1 MTDTSESNAPNTPAE
16 VAAKVGFYRPAR
28 IATLTT
34 PSPDPALVER
44 LRRVTGLSS
53 AFSDELDQHGYLTVV
68 PAAQLVPLRGGD
80 VVIGRALTI
89 RYLPQR
95 VVSGPAG
102 LAHLT
107 ACEVAQPGDVLVI
120 SAPLTSNASV
130 LGGIAAEAIVAAGV
144 AGVVVQG
151 LVRDIDEIEAV
162 GLPVWSTGHTPV
174 TGRSRLVAQELNG
187 PVEIHGVH
195 VVAGD
200 VVVADRSGVAFVPAE
215 RFEELARA
223 VLGG

>member
-1 MTDTSESNAPNTPAE
+1 MTFAPESGSAPSR
-16 VAAKVGFYRPAR
+16 VGFYRPDVVRAVE
-28 IATLTT
+28 ATA
-34 PSPDPALVER
+34 PDPALVER
-44 LRRVTGLSS
+44 LRGVSGLSS
-53 AFSDELDQHGYLTVV
+53 AFSDELDRHGLLTVV
-68 PAAQLVPLRGGD
+68 PAAALRPLRPTD

-95 VVSGPAG
+95 VIGGPAG

-107 ACEVAQPGDVLVI
+107 ACELARPGDVLVI
-120 SAPLTSNASV
+120 SSPIANAGSV

-151 LVRDIDEIEAV
+151 LVRDIDEIEV
-162 GLPVWSTGHTPV
+162 TGLPVWSTGHTPV

-215 RFEELARA
+215 RFAELARA
-223 VLGG
+223 VLGE

>member
-1 MTDTSESNAPNTPAE
+1 MTFAPEPGA
-16 VAAKVGFYRPAR
+16 APAKVGFYRPALVS
-28 IATLTT
+28 AVST
-34 PSPDPALVER
+34 PAPDPSLVTR
-44 LRRVTGLSS
+44 LRSVSGLSS
-53 AFSDELDQHGYLTVV
+53 AFSDELDRHGLLTVV

-107 ACEVAQPGDVLVI
+107 ACELARPGDVLVI

-151 LVRDIDEIEAV
+151 LVRDIDEVEV
-162 GLPVWSTGHTPV
+162 TGLPVWSTGHTPV
-174 TGRSRLVAQELNG
+174 TGRSRLVAQEING

-215 RFEELARA
+215 RFTELARA
-223 VLGG
+223 VLGE